1 MKRFNLDLIDIEQL
15 VQINED
21 GKRHYETPNGNKYPS
36 VTTVLAVLSKAA
48 IQEWRNRVGEKTANR
63 ISRQSSSRGTNAHK
77 IIERYISNEDNYING
92 SMPDSVELFKHIQPV
107 LDKKIDNVRMIE
119 GRLWSDEYK
128 IAGTVDLI
136 ADWDGILSAIDWK
149 TSLKHVNDDHPKL
162 EKYKI
167 QGTAYAKMFEERT
180 GIEVPQIVVAIMV
193 SGMNSIPSV
202 KFSESEE
209 ENPNVLIFKSSSSE
223 LENRLRWLCETHK

>member
-1 MKRFNLDLIDIEQL
+1 MKRFNHDLIDIEQL

-202 KFSESEE
+202 KFSE
-209 ENPNVLIFKSSSSE
+209 
-223 LENRLRWLCETHK
+223 

>member
-1 MKRFNLDLIDIEQL
+1 MKRFNHDLIDIEQL

-21 GKRHYETPNGNKYPS
+21 GKRHYETPNGNRYPS

>member
-1 MKRFNLDLIDIEQL
+1 MKTFNHDLIDIEQL

-209 ENPNVLIFKSSSSE
+209 ENPNVLIFKSPSSE

>member
-1 MKRFNLDLIDIEQL
+1 MKRFNHDLIDIEQL

-21 GKRHYETPNGNKYPS
+21 GKRQYEIPNGNKYPS

-209 ENPNVLIFKSSSSE
+209 ENPNVLIFKSSSAE

>member
-1 MKRFNLDLIDIEQL
+1 MKRFNHDLIDIEQL

-92 SMPDSVELFKHIQPV
+92 SMPDSVELFKQIQPI
-107 LDKKIDNVRMIE
+107 LDEKVDNVRMIE

>member
-1 MKRFNLDLIDIEQL
+1 MKRFNHDLIDIEQL

-223 LENRLRWLCETHK
+223 LENRLRWFCETHK

>member
-1 MKRFNLDLIDIEQL
+1 MKRFNHDLIDIEQL

-162 EKYKI
+162 EKYMI

-223 LENRLRWLCETHK
+223 LENRLRWLCENHK

>member
-1 MKRFNLDLIDIEQL
+1 MKRFNHDLIDIEQL

-21 GKRHYETPNGNKYPS
+21 GKRHYEIPNGNKYPS

>member
-1 MKRFNLDLIDIEQL
+1 MKRFNHDLIDIEQL

-136 ADWDGILSAIDWK
+136 SDWDGVLSAIDWK
-149 TSLKHVNDDHPKL
+149 TSLKHVNEGHPKL
-162 EKYKI
+162 EKYKL

>member
-1 MKRFNLDLIDIEQL
+1 MKRFNHDLIDIEQL

-136 ADWDGILSAIDWK
+136 GDCDGILSSIYWK
-149 TSLKHVNDDHPKL
+149 TSLKHVNYEHPKL
-162 EKYKI
+162 
-167 QGTAYAKMFEERT
+167 
-180 GIEVPQIVVAIMV
+180 
-193 SGMNSIPSV
+193 
-202 KFSESEE
+202 
-209 ENPNVLIFKSSSSE
+209 
-223 LENRLRWLCETHK
+223 

>member
-1 MKRFNLDLIDIEQL
+1 MKRFNHDLIDIEQL

-209 ENPNVLIFKSSSSE
+209 ENPNVLIFKSPSSE

>member
-1 MKRFNLDLIDIEQL
+1 MKRFNHDLIDIEQL

>member
-1 MKRFNLDLIDIEQL
+1 MKRFNHDLIDIEQL

-167 QGTAYAKMFEERT
+167 QGTAYSKMFEERT

>member
-1 MKRFNLDLIDIEQL
+1 MKRFNHDLIDIEQL

-223 LENRLRWLCETHK
+223 LENRLRWLGETHK

>member
-1 MKRFNLDLIDIEQL
+1 MKKFNHDLIDIEKL
-15 VQINED
+15 IQINED

>member
-1 MKRFNLDLIDIEQL
+1 MKIFNHDLIEIEQL

>member
-1 MKRFNLDLIDIEQL
+1 MKRFNHDLIDIEQL

-223 LENRLRWLCETHK
+223 LENRLRWLCEIHK